1 MCPLYVSLICV
12 PYMCP
17 LYVRLTCV
25 PYMRAL
31 YVCLICVPYRCNVGT
46 LITFP
51 PMTSSVFVMSRPVL
65 SLRKVIFF
73 CYLSFFVIF
82 FCFCHAFFKFYMYP
96 CLFLLLSCFFQV
108 LYVSMLLCVYVS
120 LALCVSISVYLYI
133 CVSVYPFY

>member
-65 SLRKVIFF
+65 SLRKVIVF

-96 CLFLLLSCFFQV
+96 CLFLFVSCFFQV